1 MAIIRFIDHSKSKQ
15 FLTKLKWFLAIYEF
29 LVLHTKKNMI
39 I

>member
-29 LVLHTKKNMI
+29 RVLHTKNRI